1 MEIKVLKNVL
11 IKNNAIG
18 NDNRLLFYK
27 HNIFT
32 LNIMSSPGAGK
43 TTLLENS
50 LEYLNNKYKTAV
62 IEGDLYTSRD
72 AERLAPYNIPIVQ
85 INTDGGCHLDAR
97 MIHGALQSLDLN
109 KINLLVIENVGNLVC
124 PASFDLGEHIK
135 VLVYSITEGADKPK
149 KYASMF
155 SNVDAVLVNKIDLA
169 SICNIDLEQVCNEI
183 REINPKGELFKIAAN
198 NRNTLHEWLSWLDKK
213 AEEIITQGNKK

>member
-1 MEIKVLKNVL
+1 MEIKILKNVM
-11 IKNNAIG
+11 IKNDAIG
-18 NDNRLLFYK
+18 NDNRLLFRK
-27 HNIFT
+27 HNIFS

-50 LEYLNNKYKTAV
+50 LSYLNKKYRIAV

-72 AERLAPYNIPIVQ
+72 AERLSPFDIPIVQ

-97 MIHGALQSLDLN
+97 MIHGALQSIDLN
-109 KINLLVIENVGNLVC
+109 NLDMIIIENVGNLVC
-124 PASFDLGEHIK
+124 PASFDLGEKIK

-155 SNVDAVLVNKIDLA
+155 SNVDAILVNKIDLA
-169 SICNIDLEQVCNEI
+169 TICNINLEMVCAEI
-183 REINPKGELFKIAAN
+183 KEINPKAELFQISATNK
-198 NRNTLHEWLSWLDKK
+198 NTLNSWLSWLDNKK
-213 AEEIITQGNKK
+213 AID